1 MARGVFSL
9 SDSGPT
15 SAPSFE
21 GDAFVA
27 TATLGRIV
35 ARKRTRVKLE
45 IQAQSAAGL
54 EAWQR
59 IYAGCEYATFFH
71 SPEWARVWEMYSDGL
86 VRPAAKLIRFSDG
99 REVIVP
105 LSFQTKLR
113 GLLNRYVSSPEATY
127 GGWLSTEPLST
138 SHAVLLTRWLL
149 EAEGKN
155 LVWRL
160 NPYDPLALQ
169 AAMICNVTG
178 RRDVTHSVRLN
189 ADPDQLFRGFKKG
202 CREDIKKAQ
211 KRGNIEVGPAETIE
225 EWRAYHRVY
234 QDSLKRWGH
243 DPEDGYTWELFDTLR
258 RLESPNIRLWIARY
272 EGQIVSGELSF
283 YSRRHA
289 VSWHAATLKDYLRS
303 GVSKF
308 QTFEIIKDS
317 CARGYEWL
325 DFNPSAGLGGVQE
338 LKESFRA
345 EALPAPLVYVDTSL
359 KRLIRKCAATFNVR
373 DAKISVEPLDANVSE
388 AAAAAQTA
396 PRGATAASAGPSN
409 ANGSAHDATANRAAA
424 HLA

>member
-1 MARGVFSL
+1 
-9 SDSGPT
+9 
-15 SAPSFE
+15 
-21 GDAFVA
+21 
-27 TATLGRIV
+27 
-35 ARKRTRVKLE
+35 VKLE
-45 IQAQSAAGL
+45 IQAQSVASL

-59 IYAGCEYATFFH
+59 SYAGCEYATYFH
-71 SPEWARVWEMYSDGL
+71 SPEWARIWEMYTGGL
-86 VRPAAKLIRFSDG
+86 VRPAAKRIVFSDG

-105 LSFQTKLR
+105 LCFQTKLR
-113 GLLNRYVSSPEATY
+113 GILNRYVSSPEATY
-127 GGWLSTEPLST
+127 GGWLCAEPLST

-149 EAEGKN
+149 SAEGSN

-169 AAMICNVTG
+169 AAMICNVAG
-178 RRDVTHSVRLN
+178 RRDITHSVRLN
-189 ADPDQLFRGFKKG
+189 ADPDQLFKGFKKG

-211 KRGNIEVGPAETIE
+211 KRGSIEVRAAETIE

-234 QDSLKRWGH
+234 QDSLRRWGH
-243 DPEDGYTWELFDTLR
+243 DPEDGYAWELFDTLY

-283 YSRRHA
+283 YSRHHA

-308 QTFEIIKDS
+308 QTFEIIKDC
-317 CARGYEWL
+317 CARGYQWL

-345 EALPAPLVYVDTSL
+345 EVLPAPLVYVDTPL

-373 DAKISVEPLDANVSE
+373 DAKISVELLDSNIGE
-388 AAAAAQTA
+388 AAAPAQPP
-396 PRGATAASAGPSN
+396 PRGASAASSGASAAGGN
-409 ANGSAHDATANRAAA
+409 APDAAA
-424 HLA
+424 AGAAAPFASA